1 MPFLT
6 PAGGGLAALADAF
19 RGDQSAGEAAID
31 AGLIGGTTLASIIGS
46 GVGAMAGSRRY
57 RQAVMGGHGD
67 TMQRAAQVL
76 KTDPAALRGMLAGS
90 AVGGLAAGVPAGL
103 YMLNDNGQSAG
114 A

>member
-1 MPFLT
+1 MPLVT
-6 PAGGGLAALADAF
+6 PAGVGLAALADAF
-19 RGDQSAGEAAID
+19 RGDQSAGEAVID
-31 AGLIGGTTLASIIGS
+31 AGLIGGTALASILGS

-57 RQAVMGGHGD
+57 RQAVMGNHED
-67 TMQRAAQVL
+67 TVQRAAQAL

-103 YMLNDNGQSAG
+103 YMLNDGGQPAG